1 MKVLIV
7 GSGGREHALGWAIA
21 ASPRAPELISAPGN
35 AGLAELG
42 RLAPIQADDIE
53 GLASFAAKEGVDLTI
68 VGPEAPLVA
77 GIVDLFRSRG
87 LRIFGPEGRA
97 AVIEGSKVFAKD
109 LMRRHGIPTAPFD
122 ALSTE
127 RKAASFFASTSMTY
141 PKVIKADGLAAGKGV
156 VIVRTQEEA
165 QETVNRMMR
174 DRRLGAAGEQIVVE
188 EFLEGEEVSVFALCR
203 GTSYFLLP
211 TAQDHKRLLDG
222 DNGPNTGGMGAYAPY
237 PRWTPD
243 LEARVRAEIVSPTL
257 RAMEEEGRPY
267 HGLLYFGL
275 MIWEGRP
282 FVLEYN
288 CRFGDPE
295 TQAIIPLI
303 EGDLLSALDAASSG
317 DPGPLPPLSVRSG
330 CAAVV
335 VLASR
340 GYPESYEKGF
350 LIHGIDEARG
360 LPRTTV
366 FHAATR
372 AGVSGP
378 LTDGGRVLGVVGTGA
393 DLKEALR
400 GAYEGVSMIEYEG
413 KTWRRDIGRRG
424 LA

>member
-1 MKVLIV
+1 MRVLIV

-21 ASPRAPELISAPGN
+21 ASPRAPEIISAPGN
-35 AGLAELG
+35 AGLAEIG
-42 RLAPIQADDIE
+42 RLAPIPIDDIE
-53 GLASFAAKEGVDLTI
+53 RLAALAEKERVDLTI

-109 LMRRHGIPTAPFD
+109 LMRRYGIPTAPFD
-122 ALSTE
+122 VFSSE
-127 RKAASFFASTSMTY
+127 RKAAAFLASGGLTY

-156 VIVRTQEEA
+156 MIVRTQEEGEA
-165 QETVNRMMR
+165 AVAKLMR

-188 EFLEGEEVSVFALCR
+188 EYLEGEEVSVFALCR

-211 TAQDHKRLLDG
+211 TAQDHKRLLEG
-222 DNGPNTGGMGAYAPY
+222 DMGPNTGGMGAYAPY
-237 PRWTPD
+237 PRWGRD
-243 LEARVRAEIVSPTL
+243 LEGQVRAEIIEPTL
-257 RAMEEEGRPY
+257 RAMEAEGRPY

-295 TQAIIPLI
+295 TQAIVSLI

-317 DPGPLPPLSVRSG
+317 DPGPLPPLSVRAG

-340 GYPESYEKGF
+340 GYPESYERGF
-350 LIHGIDEARG
+350 PIHGIDEARG
-360 LPRTTV
+360 LPRTNV

-372 AGVSGP
+372 QGISAP

-400 GAYEGVSMIEYEG
+400 GAYEGVSMIEFEG

>member
-7 GSGGREHALGWAIA
+7 GAGGREHALAWAIA
-21 ASPRAPELISAPGN
+21 RSPRAPEILAAPGN
-35 AGLAELG
+35 AGLQEIG
-42 RLAPIQADDIE
+42 RLAPIPADDIDA
-53 GLASFAAKEGVDLTI
+53 LAALAAREKVDLTV
-68 VGPEAPLVA
+68 VGPEAPLVV

-97 AVIEGSKVFAKD
+97 AVLEGSKVFAKE
-109 LMRRHGIPTAPFD
+109 LMRRHGIPTAAFEVF
-122 ALSTE
+122 SSE
-127 RKAASFFASTSMTY
+127 RKAAAFLESATTTY

-156 VIVRTQEEA
+156 VIARTADEA
-165 QETVNRMMR
+165 IETVRRMML
-174 DRRLGAAGEQIVVE
+174 DRKLGAAGEQIVVE
-188 EFLEGEEVSVFALCR
+188 DFLDGEEVSVFALCR

-222 DNGPNTGGMGAYAPY
+222 DAGPNTGGMGAYSPY
-237 PRWTPD
+237 PRWTAD
-243 LEARVRAEIVSPTL
+243 LEHRVRAEIIEPTL
-257 RAMEEEGRPY
+257 RAMETEGRPY

-275 MIWEGRP
+275 MIRQGSP

-303 EGDLLSALDAASSG
+303 DGDILDALDAASSG
-317 DPGPLPPLSVRSG
+317 DPGPLPPLAVRPGS
-330 CAAVV
+330 AAVV

-340 GYPESYEKGF
+340 GYPESYERGF
-350 LIHGIDEARG
+350 PIRGCEAAG
-360 LPRTTV
+360 ELPRTIV

-372 AGVSGP
+372 RGVSAP

-400 GAYEGVSMIEYEG
+400 GAYEGVSMIEFEG
-413 KTWRRDIGRRG
+413 KIYRKDIGRRG
-424 LA
+424 LS